1 MARLVLAKVR
11 TLLAV
16 ASTCVVGAAP
26 AAVDP
31 WRRHRRG
38 VVVPG
43 RALLHE
49 NSVFEWMQT
58 GARLKGEKVRI
69 LSD

>member
-1 MARLVLAKVR
+1 MRAPSRSSPVSVLAKVR

-43 RALLHE
+43 RPLVHE
-49 NSVFEWMQT
+49 NGEFE
-58 GARLKGEKVRI
+58 
-69 LSD
+69 